1 MPSIVYSIIYFIVVI
16 GILVFIHE
24 LGHFLLAKRLGIGVL
39 TFSLGFGPKIIG
51 KKVGETQY
59 QISAFPLGGFVKLI
73 GENPEEKVKEEDVS
87 RSFTAQPIWKRT
99 CVLLAGSFFNLF
111 LAVVIFSLINMIVG
125 IPPTPLPPLP
135 ARIGGISPGLP
146 AEKAGL
152 KNGDVVL
159 AIDGK
164 EVSKWEDLAKIIHNS
179 EGKELLIKVKRND
192 EILEFKIKPQIHKG
206 KTPPGEKDKFIVGI
220 TAPIEEITFQ
230 KVGPLGAIG
239 KGFIQTW
246 DLIKLIVGGIVK
258 LFTGEIS
265 PKTIGGPIMIAQVAG
280 EQGKKGLLD
289 LFVLIAVLGVNLGI
303 INLFPIP
310 VLDGGHLLFLGL
322 EAVLRKPISIKKME
336 IAQQIGLIIIILL
349 MIFAFYNDLFR
360 IFSPNGFKF

>member
-1 MPSIVYSIIYFIVVI
+1 MPSIVYSIIYFIIVI
-16 GILVFIHE
+16 GILVFVHE
-24 LGHFLLAKRLGIGVL
+24 LGHFLFAKRLGIGVV

-73 GENPEEKVKEEDVS
+73 GENPEEKIKEEDIS

-125 IPPTPLPPLP
+125 IPPTPPPSLPSK
-135 ARIGGISPGLP
+135 IGGISPGLP

-152 KNGDVVL
+152 KKGDVVI

-164 EVSKWEDLAKIIHNS
+164 EVSKWEDLATIIHNS
-179 EGKELLIKVKRND
+179 EGKELLIRVKRNG
-192 EILEFKIKPQIHKG
+192 EILDFEIKPQVHKG
-206 KTPPGEKDKFIVGI
+206 KTPSGEKDIFIIGI
-220 TAPIEEITFQ
+220 NAPIEEITLQ
-230 KVGPLGAIG
+230 KVGPLVAIG

-246 DLIKLIVGGIVK
+246 NFTKLILVSIVQ

-265 PKTIGGPIMIAQVAG
+265 PKTIGGPIMIAQLAG

-322 EAVLRKPISIKKME
+322 ETILRKPISIKKME
-336 IAQQIGLIIIILL
+336 IAQQIGLVIIILL
-349 MIFAFYNDLFR
+349 MIFAFYNDLIRYF
-360 IFSPNGFKF
+360 FPGGFGF